1 MKMFMNKWS
10 RKNEGA
16 QPMMVAAD
24 SLVHFMN
31 GGSRMFR
38 ETADDDGVTAM
49 EVARTAYL
57 CMNNP

>member
-1 MKMFMNKWS
+1 MNKWS

-57 CMNNP
+57 CMNNL